1 LSLPGPLEH
10 LINLWGKFPGV
21 GEKTARRMVFFMLN
35 QDPGWARAIS
45 RAIADVADRVKSCEE
60 CGAVTTEDICFI
72 CSDRTRDR
80 SKICVV
86 ETQEDCV
93 AMEQSGVYNGLYH
106 VLGGKYS
113 PLDDEEIPK
122 ASLELLKK
130 RIYELHANE
139 IILAMDPRIEGDLT
153 AFAVQE
159 ALEDT
164 GVKISRLSYGLPIG
178 GSIGY
183 ADRAT
188 LHVALSSRRLMEH
201 EED

>member
-1 LSLPGPLEH
+1 
-10 LINLWGKFPGV
+10 
-21 GEKTARRMVFFMLN
+21 MVFFMLS
-35 QDPGWARAIS
+35 QESGWAHAMA
-45 RAIADVADRVKSCEE
+45 RAIADVVDQVRACEE
-60 CGAVTTEDICFI
+60 CGAITTDDVCFI
-72 CSDRTRDR
+72 CSDNSRDR

-106 VLGGKYS
+106 VLGGRCS

-122 ASLELLKK
+122 ASLDLLKK
-130 RIYELHANE
+130 RIHKLSVNE

-153 AFAVQE
+153 AFNVQE
-159 ALEDT
+159 ALEET
-164 GVKISRLSYGLPIG
+164 GVRISRLSYGLPVG

-188 LHVALSSRRLMEH
+188 LHVALASRREMER